1 MKNIASSAILTLAV
15 GLFHSHGGAST
26 LPVELR
32 ASLPMAELAGRAKL
46 TVWGLEVY
54 NASLW
59 VAPGFKAGDYASHRF
74 ALELAYLRN
83 LSGDAIAKRSISEMR
98 RQAELGDSKEAAWT
112 AQLQAAL
119 PDVKTGDRITG
130 VHTPG
135 LGLQFLVNGQAGAS
149 IRDPELARLFF
160 GIWLSPLTSEP
171 RMRQALLALLQP

>member
-1 MKNIASSAILTLAV
+1 MKNIAATAILTMV
-15 GLFHSHGGAST
+15 MGLFYSKIGANT
-26 LPVELR
+26 LPSELR
-32 ASLPMAELAGRAKL
+32 ASLPAAELAGRATL

-59 VAPGFKAGDYASHRF
+59 VAPGFKASDYASHRF

-83 LSGDAIAKRSISEMR
+83 LSGEAIAKRSISEMR
-98 RQAELGDSKEAAWT
+98 RQAPLGDGKAATWT

-135 LGLQFLVNGQAGAS
+135 VGLQFLVNGQVGAS

-171 RMRQALLALLQP
+171 RMRLELLALAQP

>member
-1 MKNIASSAILTLAV
+1 MKNIASSAILTLAM
-15 GLFHSHGGAST
+15 GLFHSSGGANT
-26 LPVELR
+26 LPAELR
-32 ASLPMAELAGRAKL
+32 ASLPAAELAGRAKL

-112 AQLQAAL
+112 AHTAIHSARASSR
-119 PDVKTGDRITG
+119 GDT
-130 VHTPG
+130 
-135 LGLQFLVNGQAGAS
+135 QAGGL
-149 IRDPELARLFF
+149 DPLGPPAPKRPPAEGEAGWEGF
-160 GIWLSPLTSEP
+160 
-171 RMRQALLALLQP
+171 